1 MAASSEAAAERGS
14 RGSAACEPGPDLAAR
29 AIREDPY
36 PYYAQLRSLGPVL
49 RARLDGQQ
57 TWLVPRYEDC
67 LALLTHP
74 QFRPG
79 GDPADP
85 LLFHDAGGAY
95 VVAGR
100 IAAALKPRAIE
111 ALRLHVAEAVISALD
126 RAERRGAFDLVHDY
140 ASPIASVGT
149 CELLGVASGDR
160 PLVAAWADELERTTE
175 AREALADY
183 FSEHVRASRRAPAL
197 DLLSEL
203 ILREEADDAELVEF
217 CVALARG
224 GHELGSALL
233 AGGALALLG
242 HRTQARR
249 LRRDPSCV
257 VATVEEAARWSSP
270 IQLTARVARTDVVF
284 RDVAI
289 QAGEQVWAI
298 LASANRDG
306 EFFDDPDAFEI
317 DRHSPPHLAFGFGD
331 HLALGTHLARMEA
344 QIGLRLLVRRFP
356 RLRLAC
362 ESVEPGGSWQVRRPA
377 LLPATVGD

>member
-1 MAASSEAAAERGS
+1 
-14 RGSAACEPGPDLAAR
+14 
-29 AIREDPY
+29 
-36 PYYAQLRSLGPVL
+36 
-49 RARLDGQQ
+49 
-57 TWLVPRYEDC
+57 
-67 LALLTHP
+67 
-74 QFRPG
+74 
-79 GDPADP
+79 
-85 LLFHDAGGAY
+85 
-95 VVAGR
+95 
-100 IAAALKPRAIE
+100 
-111 ALRLHVAEAVISALD
+111 
-126 RAERRGAFDLVHDY
+126 
-140 ASPIASVGT
+140 
-149 CELLGVASGDR
+149 
-160 PLVAAWADELERTTE
+160 
-175 AREALADY
+175 
-183 FSEHVRASRRAPAL
+183 
-197 DLLSEL
+197 
-203 ILREEADDAELVEF
+203 
-217 CVALARG
+217 
-224 GHELGSALL
+224 
-233 AGGALALLG
+233 
-242 HRTQARR
+242 
-249 LRRDPSCV
+249 